1 MNSTIVSMEK
11 IQLNIKVTPVLK
23 DKIQDIAHRENAPVS
38 KIILSALANKY
49 PELLDDILKH

>member
-1 MNSTIVSMEK
+1 MNSTITTMDK

-23 DKIQDIAHRENAPVS
+23 DKIQDIAQRENAPVS